1 MKIELTAVDVV
12 NNDELKCWTVTGD
25 GRGGVMDG
33 DGDGRCLKWP
43 KGPNGDPQL
52 AGKGYGCTI
61 GVDPNPTL
69 GALLIGTLCGAI
81 LYGVTT
87 MQAYIYFTRFPDDH
101 WMIKSTICFIWMAES
116 AHVGAVSHTL
126 YTLIVLDYG
135 HPERL
140 LERPPRSIIGYIFLT
155 VSIAVCVQI
164 FFAYRIYILSKSRI
178 IPFITY
184 TLSFVRFV
192 LGTSL
197 FAVGLSVKSV
207 TEFGTKWQWLGITM
221 WSLSAA
227 EDVTITATLVYLLW
241 RQKGGVKTTNA
252 FLDKIIKWS
261 IETGLLTCSFSLIT
275 VILFHKM
282 PDNFIWIAF
291 STLEARM
298 FSNSL
303 FARYSLSP
311 LERAIE
317 LTSTPSLNS
326 RSVLRE
332 LRNRP
337 RTNNSTGLVSF
348 SASTWAK
355 PTGTSEA
362 PGISVE
368 VHTST
373 RHDSDMSVRKP
384 TAF

>member
-1 MKIELTAVDVV
+1 MSA
-12 NNDELKCWTVTGD
+12 
-25 GRGGVMDG
+25 
-33 DGDGRCLKWP
+33 
-43 KGPNGDPQL
+43 Q
-52 AGKGYGCTI
+52 AF
-61 GVDPNPTL
+61 DPNPTL

-101 WMIKSTICFIWMAES
+101 WMIKSTVCFIWMAES

-126 YTLIVLDYG
+126 YTLLVLDYG

-303 FARYSLSP
+303 FA
-311 LERAIE
+311 
-317 LTSTPSLNS
+317 SLNS

-355 PTGTSEA
+355 TSEA

-373 RHDSDMSVRKP
+373 RHDSDMSAGKP